1 MINFSALIVEDIDCN
16 DNLTKNYLNKYYK
29 NIDTIFTA
37 TNINDGIDLFL
48 EHKPDIVFLNINLGS
63 DITSF
68 ALLENYNTEN
78 CEIIFISSYEKYA
91 LKAINSNVSAYLIK
105 PIKIDELVNAVDK
118 VIFKITK
125 RKLIESQLNQ
135 FTMQNSKNLSLIAIP
150 STNKIDM
157 IAVDKIVNCTADGKY
172 TVIVTSDDE
181 EFTSSRNLG
190 EYELLLDKSVFFRI
204 HHKHLVN
211 INFVKKINKKDGYYC
226 DLSNGK
232 NLPVSKRKQ
241 EEFNKFIRLKF

>member
-1 MINFSALIVEDIDCN
+1 MIKFSALIVEDIDCN
-16 DNLTKNYLNKYYK
+16 DNLTRVYLNKYYK

-48 EHKPDIVFLNINLGS
+48 EHKPDIVFLNINLGL

-105 PIKIDELVNAVDK
+105 PIKIEELVNAVDK
-118 VIFKITK
+118 IIFKITK
-125 RKLIESQLNQ
+125 RKLIETQLNQ
-135 FTMQNSKNLSLIAIP
+135 FTIQNSKNLSLIAIP